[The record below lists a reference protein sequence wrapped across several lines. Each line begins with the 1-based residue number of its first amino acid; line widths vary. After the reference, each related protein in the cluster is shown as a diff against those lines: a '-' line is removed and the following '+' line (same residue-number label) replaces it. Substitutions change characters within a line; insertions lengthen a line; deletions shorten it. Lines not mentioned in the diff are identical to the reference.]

1 VKRQES
7 LRRRTACWEAGIAWA
22 AALALAGG
30 TSGAAAYSVNGKLT
44 PPGRAAVSLHGST
57 SPFQASTMADE
68 RGRFVFRGLEA
79 GTYTVVIFVPGAGE
93 GRRTIEVG
101 PGTADRRGRVNL
113 ELDLEALHLSAEALR
128 QAGRVTAGELRVGEK
143 ARREYEEAQKKLG
156 RRDVEGAIA
165 HLERALE
172 VSPEFVAAWNQLG
185 TIAYQTGKYKAA
197 ERYFRSA
204 LERDNQAYE
213 PLVNLGGVLLT
224 LGAVD
229 EALEY
234 NLAAVLSRPGDALA
248 NSQMGL
254 SYFLAGNL
262 ELARR
267 YLRQAKKLD
276 PAHFS
281 HPQLTLAEIAM
292 RLNEKA
298 EAVAELEDFL
308 KRHPDAENAGRIRAG
323 IEKLKE

>member
-1 VKRQES
+1 
-7 LRRRTACWEAGIAWA
+7 
-22 AALALAGG
+22 
-30 TSGAAAYSVNGKLT
+30 
-44 PPGRAAVSLHGST
+44 
-57 SPFQASTMADE
+57 
-68 RGRFVFRGLEA
+68 
-79 GTYTVVIFVPGAGE
+79 
-93 GRRTIEVG
+93 
-101 PGTADRRGRVNL
+101 VNL